1 MRINGKEI
9 KGAIFDMD
17 GVILDSLLIWNELGE
32 RFAEKL
38 GPGADKDLSEK
49 IFSMSA
55 EESIEYFREHYGL
68 KQSKEELMQELL
80 DFSRDFY
87 YNKVK
92 AKEGAKELMERFSA
106 AGIRMVVATSNMRNN
121 IEHALERNGL
131 LGYVDRIFTNT
142 EVGSSKNDPEIFDL
156 AAKHMGTLPGETLVF
171 EDSLY
176 ALKTAKAAGYH
187 TVGVYDAIGEP
198 DQEGLKAEADIYVQ
212 APGEFLKISDIK
224 E

>member
-1 MRINGKEI
+1 MRAGAEGRPLLLGKGYLVGIGEA
-9 KGAIFDMD
+9 GR
-17 GVILDSLLIWNELGE
+17 GVGRWPVRAHAVHHDVACTGQ
-32 RFAEKL
+32 
-38 GPGADKDLSEK
+38 DLR
-49 IFSMSA
+49 A
-55 EESIEYFREHYGL
+55 VL
-68 KQSKEELMQELL
+68 
-80 DFSRDFY
+80 RDARAY
-87 YNKVK
+87 D
-92 AKEGAKELMERFSA
+92 
-106 AGIRMVVATSNMRNN
+106 VAVD
-121 IEHALERNGL
+121 LERNGL

>member
-1 MRINGKEI
+1 MRFNDKEI
-9 KGAIFDMD
+9 KGVIFDMD
-17 GVILDSLLIWNELGE
+17 GVILDSLKIWNELGE
-32 RFAEKL
+32 SFAEKL
-38 GPGADKDLSEK
+38 GPDAAKDLSEK

-106 AGIRMVVATSNMRNN
+106 AGVKMVVATSNMRNN

-156 AAKHMGTLPGETLVF
+156 AAKHMGTKPEETIVF

-176 ALKTAKAAGYH
+176 ALKTAKATGYH

-198 DQEGLKAEADIYVQ
+198 DQEGLKAEADMYIHN
-212 APGEFLKISDIK
+212 PGEFLKVMDTK